1 MPEIKNYTMNFSS
14 GLPAV
19 VGLSKMSFAEIH
31 CVARLLC
38 LK

>member
-14 GLPAV
+14 GRPAG
-19 VGLSKMSFAEIH
+19 VGLSKMSSAEIH